1 MTSSKGTLFGQLP
14 SIRIGGQLL
23 DFSTPKV
30 MGIVNLT
37 PDSFV
42 SESRATQLDDVRRKV
57 DQHLDAGAHIL
68 DFGAYSSRP
77 GAQDISVEEEWS
89 RIEGILLAL
98 RADGIDTPIS
108 IDTFRAEVARRA
120 LEEGADIINDISGGS
135 DPDMFPLVAQSRAP
149 YILMHMQGT
158 PQNMQDNP
166 TYGDVVRDVNL
177 YLAQK
182 IRTLR
187 ELGVHDIIADV
198 GFGFGKTVDQNYALL
213 RELRQFHALG
223 VPLLVGVSRKSMIN
237 KVLDIK
243 AAQALNGT
251 SVLHAFALERGA
263 AILRAHDVREAVE
276 AVKLFQALRAD

>member
-57 DQHLDAGAHIL
+57 DEHLEAGADIL

-89 RIEGILLAL
+89 RIEGILMAL
-98 RADGIDTPIS
+98 RADGIDAPIS

-166 TYGDVVRDVNL
+166 TYGDVVRDINL

-182 IRTLR
+182 IRILH

-198 GFGFGKTVDQNYALL
+198 GFGFGKTVAQNYALL

-237 KVLDIK
+237 KILDIK

-263 AILRAHDVREAVE
+263 AILRVHDVREAVE

>member
-14 SIRIGGQLL
+14 SIRIEGQLL

-30 MGIVNLT
+30 MGIINLT

-57 DQHLDAGAHIL
+57 DEHLEAGADIL

-77 GAQDISVEEEWS
+77 GALDISVEEEWS

-98 RADGIDTPIS
+98 RADGMDAPIS

-166 TYGDVVRDVNL
+166 TYGNVVRDINL

-182 IRTLR
+182 IRILH

-198 GFGFGKTVDQNYALL
+198 GFGFGKTVAQNYALL

-237 KVLDIK
+237 KILDIK

-263 AILRAHDVREAVE
+263 AILRVHDVREAVE

>member
-1 MTSSKGTLFGQLP
+1 
-14 SIRIGGQLL
+14 
-23 DFSTPKV
+23 

-57 DQHLDAGAHIL
+57 DEHLEAGADIL

-89 RIEGILLAL
+89 RIEGILMAL
-98 RADGIDTPIS
+98 RADGIDATIS

-120 LEEGADIINDISGGS
+120 LEEGAEIINDISGGS

-166 TYGDVVRDVNL
+166 TYGDVVRDINL

-182 IRTLR
+182 IRILH

-198 GFGFGKTVDQNYALL
+198 GFGFGKTVAQNYALL

-237 KVLDIK
+237 KILDIK

-263 AILRAHDVREAVE
+263 AILRVHDVREAVE

>member
-14 SIRIGGQLL
+14 SIRIEGQLL

-42 SESRATQLDDVRRKV
+42 SESRAAQLDDVRRKV
-57 DQHLDAGAHIL
+57 DEQLEAGADIL

-77 GAQDISVEEEWS
+77 GALDISVEEEWS
-89 RIEGILLAL
+89 RIGGILLAL
-98 RADGIDTPIS
+98 RADGIDAPIS

-135 DPDMFPLVAQSRAP
+135 DPDMFSLVAQSRAP

-166 TYGDVVRDVNL
+166 TYGNVVRDINL

-182 IRTLR
+182 IRILH

-237 KVLDIK
+237 KVLGIK

-263 AILRAHDVREAVE
+263 AILRVHDVREAVE